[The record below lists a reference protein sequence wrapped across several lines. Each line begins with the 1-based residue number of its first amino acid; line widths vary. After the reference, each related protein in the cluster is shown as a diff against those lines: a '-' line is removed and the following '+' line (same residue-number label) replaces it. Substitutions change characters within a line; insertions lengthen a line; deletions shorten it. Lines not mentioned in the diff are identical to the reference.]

1 MSEKEEKRQ
10 RMRDIIHNYY
20 HSYLIHFLLGI
31 SGCTVLFLLLMRF
44 TFVTEDALLA
54 THLSKKSGL
63 SPSVTRSFS
72 CILFEGTIYS
82 PTLGGYQS
90 VFASS
95 KDLEQSSIVQRGM
108 QLLQNVQSR
117 ITEAPLPTDEE
128 KAALYAY
135 DPNAAKEGEV
145 LIVPTDLSL
154 SARHTDENQ
163 GILFSNRTEY
173 VLNGAELLQKPYPLT
188 HKSPGSEKEPLVLII
203 HTHGTESFAKEGAQA
218 QSEHTSTR
226 STDIRENIVSVG
238 AVLAATLREA
248 GIGVIHCETMFDKDS
263 YNDSYVA
270 SLAYVKEMLAAYP
283 SITYVLDVHRDALE
297 SGDGAIMRPVTY
309 VGNTVSAQVMLVV
322 GTDAGGGNHPDW
334 EKHLTIAAHLQK
346 RLNDAYP
353 SLARPINVRDATF
366 NAQYAKGS
374 LLIEI
379 GASGNSLREAE
390 NAAYYLGVQLA
401 KLICDNVSS

>member
-1 MSEKEEKRQ
+1 
-10 RMRDIIHNYY
+10 
-20 HSYLIHFLLGI
+20 
-31 SGCTVLFLLLMRF
+31 
-44 TFVTEDALLA
+44 
-54 THLSKKSGL
+54 
-63 SPSVTRSFS
+63 
-72 CILFEGTIYS
+72 
-82 PTLGGYQS
+82 
-90 VFASS
+90 
-95 KDLEQSSIVQRGM
+95 M

-117 ITEAPLPTDEE
+117 ITEAPLPTEEE

-145 LIVPTDLSL
+145 LIIPTDLSL

-173 VLNGAELLQKPYPLT
+173 DLDGAELLEKPYPLAHT
-188 HKSPGSEKEPLVLII
+188 SMGSEEEPLVLII
-203 HTHGTESFAKEGAQA
+203 HTHGTEGFAKEGAQA

-238 AVLAATLREA
+238 AVLAATLRKA
-248 GIGVIHCETMFDKDS
+248 GIGVVHCETMFDKDS

-270 SLAYVKEMLAAYP
+270 SLAYVKEMLAAHP

-309 VGNTVSAQVMLVV
+309 IGNSVAAQVMLVV

-353 SLARPINVRDATF
+353 ALARPINVRDATF

-390 NAAYYLGVQLA
+390 NAAYYLGLQLA
-401 KLICDNVSS
+401 DLICDNVSS